1 VETVGSSEISA
12 VCRAELGGAVGFARA
27 GAGCRWLAA
36 SLILLFSCDYHH
48 GCNLLGDDGG
58 MEVWRGEHPKCVGF
72 ARAGGRCEDVGR
84 E

>member
-1 VETVGSSEISA
+1 VQS
-12 VCRAELGGAVGFARA
+12 AELSLELEGVGFASELELELDVA
-27 GAGCRWLAA
+27 GWLAA
-36 SLILLFSCDYHH
+36 SLILLFSCVCHHH